1 MPGSGASDPPAA
13 ATPVVVIPIPAPQL
27 RAPEQLSLQRACRLL
42 AAHPLVLLCPEGR
55 AAAIAEAVA
64 AVVGGG
70 ARFTL
75 HPVPDPWMASVRA
88 YNQLM
93 LRPAFYAHYRAHS
106 HLLIHQL
113 DATVFADE
121 LLAWCGRPWDYIGPP
136 CYGPDDPFDP
146 LQPAFIG
153 VGGLSLRRVA
163 AFEAAL
169 AAAPLV
175 FRHRDLRRHLR
186 GWSRRGRL
194 VMQARWLACR
204 LSGGCRLP
212 APANGLAHWLGIN
225 EDRIFGRQL
234 PAVLSSFRVAP
245 YDEAV
250 RFGIDRHPAEQLRR
264 LGRLPFGAHAWW
276 TLPGHRELWDPWL
289 AQT

>member
-1 MPGSGASDPPAA
+1 MPGSGASDGSAPPR
-13 ATPVVVIPIPAPQL
+13 PVVVIPIPAPQL
-27 RAPEQLSLQRACRLL
+27 RPPEQQSLRRAFRLL
-42 AAHPLVLLCPEGR
+42 ARHPLVLLCPAGR

-64 AVVGGG
+64 ALVGPG

-75 HPVPDPWMASVRA
+75 HAVPDPWMASERT

-93 LRPAFYAHYRAHS
+93 LRPAFYAHYRAYS

-121 LLAWCGRPWDYIGPP
+121 LLAWCRRPWDYIGPP
-136 CYGPDDPFDP
+136 CFGPGDPFDP
-146 LQPAFIG
+146 STVPFNG
-153 VGGLSLRRVA
+153 VGGFSLRRIA

-175 FRHRDLRRHLR
+175 FRYGDLQRHLR

-194 VMQARWLACR
+194 VMHARWLACR
-204 LSGGCRLP
+204 LTGGCRLP
-212 APANGLAHWLGIN
+212 APPSSLAHWLGIN
-225 EDRIFGRQL
+225 EDVIFGRQL
-234 PAVLSSFRVAP
+234 PMVRPLFRVAP

-250 RFGIDRHPAEQLRR
+250 RFGIDRHVDEQLRR

-276 TLPGHRELWDPWL
+276 TLPGHREQWDPWL